1 MLNALFE
8 RSIRATERQV
18 GESAD
23 WLREVLKSS
32 RGAFIK
38 FGLFMPLAKHRLSAP
53 LELWHVARIATNAA
67 EDCGPCLNITVRH
80 ALAEGVDRRLVAAAA
95 RGDLDALPL
104 SAARV
109 WRYARAVVEAD
120 PEAAALGDA
129 VADEIGRDGLVELAL
144 AIATVRVFPT
154 MKRALGY
161 ARSCSL
167 TPLAL
172 PEAATED
179 KVVHAA

>member
-1 MLNALFE
+1 MLNAMFE
-8 RSIRATERQV
+8 RSIRKTERQV

-32 RGAFIK
+32 RSAFLK
-38 FGLFMPLAKHRLSAP
+38 FGMFMPMAQHRRNAP

-67 EDCGPCLNITVRH
+67 EDCGPCLNITIRH
-80 ALAEGVDRRLVAAAA
+80 ALAQGVDPKLVSAAA
-95 RGDLDALPL
+95 RGQLDDMPL

-109 WRYARAVVEAD
+109 WRYARAVVVSD
-120 PEAAALGDA
+120 PEAALLGEA
-129 VADEIGRDGLVELAL
+129 IANEIGRDGLVELAMG
-144 AIATVRVFPT
+144 IASVQVFPT

-161 ARSCSL
+161 AQSCAL

-172 PEAATED
+172 PEDDVANAA
-179 KVVHAA
+179 